1 MNEKKF
7 DYNSVIGMVLFGIL
21 AFVWIYNNQPNPKEI
36 AKQKEIKKQ
45 DSIKKLTLAKT
56 KKIDSIAL
64 NQVKTPDVTLDSTY
78 VAKAI
83 GSFDYSKT
91 LPSATK
97 KETTLKN
104 DVLDIKVNNL
114 GGQITSLQLLKYVTW
129 DKKPLFLI
137 KNNNALLNLTFFTK
151 DGRKIHTKDMYF
163 EPSLNKDGKN
173 QVLSMKLKISDNQ
186 YLEYKYTLKPNDYML
201 DFSIESKGLSSVLNT
216 SEKINLDWLL
226 KTIRTEKSV
235 KYENQYTELDYM
247 YNGDQFN
254 YLSAMRKEGKEEAEN
269 LNWIAYKKQF
279 FSSVLTAKEKPFKKA
294 VLISKNLVQDKEKD
308 TIFTKQFESHIQLS
322 STNNEIKKEMQLYYG
337 PTDYKTL
344 QNYKNYDFDRLTIQ
358 GWAIIRTINKYL
370 IMPVFNFYHRYIG
383 NLGLVIILL
392 TISIKLLMSPL
403 LYKSFLSS
411 AKMKVIKPE
420 IQEINEK
427 YKGKENA
434 MKRQQE
440 TMALQRKAGVNPM
453 AGCIPSLLQ
462 APIFFA
468 LYRFFPTNIDLR
480 QKSFLWVNDLSAY
493 DEIAK
498 LPFRIPVYGDHV
510 SLFPILASITM
521 FFYMKL
527 TQGQQAD
534 MQQPAQEGMPDMQ
547 KMMKMMLYF
556 SPIMMLVFFNSYGS
570 GLSIYYFISQLI
582 SIVIMLVIKHYII
595 DEKKIH
601 ALIQE
606 NKKRAP
612 KKKSKFRQ
620 RLDDAM
626 KQAQEQQELQ
636 KKAKKNK

>member
-7 DYNSVIGMVLFGIL
+7 DYNSLIGMLLFGIL
-21 AFVWIYNNQPNPKEI
+21 AFVWIYNNQPTPEEI
-36 AKQKEIKKQ
+36 AKLKEERKQ
-45 DSIKKLTLAKT
+45 DSINKINSVKT
-56 KKIDSIAL
+56 KKIDSTSFKKITL
-64 NQVKTPDVTLDSTY
+64 QDVTVDSAF
-78 VAKAI
+78 VANSV
-83 GSFDYSKT
+83 GTFDFAKT

-104 DVLDIKVNNL
+104 EVLDIKVNNL
-114 GGQITSLQLLKYVTW
+114 GGQITSLELLNYKTW

-137 KNNNALLNLTFFTK
+137 KEDNALLNLTFFTK
-151 DGRKIHTKDMYF
+151 DGRKIQTKDMYF
-163 EPSLNKDGKN
+163 EPSLSKDGDN
-173 QVLSMKLKISDNQ
+173 QVLSMKLKISNSQ
-186 YLEYKYTLKPNDYML
+186 YLEYKYVLKPNDYML
-201 DFSIESKGLSSVLNT
+201 DFSVESKGLSGVINT
-216 SEKINLDWLL
+216 SENVNFDWIL

-235 KYENQYTELDYM
+235 KYENQYTELNYM
-247 YNGDQFN
+247 YDNDEFDYIN
-254 YLSAMRKEGKEEAEN
+254 SMTKDGKEEVEN
-269 LNWIAYKKQF
+269 VNWIAYKKQF
-279 FSSVLTAKEKPFKKA
+279 FSAILTAKEKPFKKA
-294 VLISKNLVQDKEKD
+294 LLISKNLVEDATID
-308 TIFTKQFESHIQLS
+308 TIFTKLFESHIQLE
-322 STNNEIKKEMQLYYG
+322 TQNNEFKKEMNMYYG
-337 PTDYKTL
+337 PTDYKILKT
-344 QNYKNYDFDRLTIQ
+344 YKDYNFERLTLQ
-358 GWAIIRTINKYL
+358 GWAIIRVINKYL
-370 IMPVFNFYHRYIG
+370 IMPIFNFFHKYIG
-383 NLGLVIILL
+383 SLGLVIILL
-392 TISIKLLMSPL
+392 TITIKLLMSPL

-420 IQEINEK
+420 IQELNDK

-440 TMALQRKAGVNPM
+440 VMALQRKAGVNPM
-453 AGCIPSLLQ
+453 AGCIPALLQ

-468 LYRFFPTNIDLR
+468 LFRFFPTNIDLR
-480 QKSFLWVNDLSAY
+480 QKSFLWVDDLSAY

-498 LPFRIPVYGDHV
+498 LPFNIPVYGDHIA
-510 SLFPILASITM
+510 LFPILASITM

-556 SPIMMLVFFNSYGS
+556 SPVMMLVFFNSYGS
-570 GLSIYYFISQLI
+570 GLSIYYFVSQLI

-606 NKKRAP
+606 NKKKAP

-636 KKAKKNK
+636 KKNKKK

>member
-7 DYNSVIGMVLFGIL
+7 DYNSLIGMVLFGIL
-21 AFVWIYNNQPNPKEI
+21 AFVWIYNNRPTPEQI
-36 AKQKEIKKQ
+36 AKQKEIRKQ
-45 DSIKKLTLAKT
+45 DSIKKASLKV
-56 KKIDSIAL
+56 KKIDSIPL
-64 NQVKTPDVTLDSTY
+64 GNIEKIDVTLDSAS
-78 VAKAI
+78 VAKSV
-83 GSFDYSKT
+83 GTFDYSKT
-91 LPSATK
+91 LPSAIK

-104 DVLDIKVNNL
+104 EVLDIKVANL
-114 GGQITSLQLLKYVTW
+114 GGQISSLQLTKYLTW

-137 KNNNALLNLTFFTK
+137 KDNNALLNLTFFTK
-151 DGRKIHTKDMYF
+151 DGKKINTKDMYF
-163 EPSLNKDGKN
+163 EPTLTKDGEN
-173 QVLSMKLKISDNQ
+173 QILSMKLKISDSQ

-201 DFSIESKGLSSVLNT
+201 DFSIDSKGLSNAINT
-216 SEKINLDWLL
+216 SERINLDWVL

-247 YNGDQFN
+247 YNGDEFD
-254 YLSAMRKEGKEEAEN
+254 YLNAMSKDAKEEVEN
-269 LNWIAYKKQF
+269 LNWVAYKKQF
-279 FSSVLTAKEKPFKKA
+279 FSSILTAKKKPFKKA
-294 VLISKNLVQDKEKD
+294 VLISKNLVQDEEKD
-308 TIFTKQFESHIQLS
+308 TIFTKQFESHIELASQ
-322 STNNEIKKEMQLYYG
+322 NNEIKKEMQMYYG
-337 PTDYKTL
+337 PTDYKILEKYKEYDFERLTL
-344 QNYKNYDFDRLTIQ
+344 Q
-358 GWAIIRTINKYL
+358 GWTIIRVINKYL
-370 IMPVFNFYHRYIG
+370 IMPVFSFYHRFIG

-392 TISIKLLMSPL
+392 TITIKLLMSPL

-440 TMALQRKAGVNPM
+440 VMALQRKAGVNPM
-453 AGCIPSLLQ
+453 AGCIPALLQ

-468 LYRFFPTNIDLR
+468 LFRFFPTNFDLR

-498 LPFRIPVYGDHV
+498 LPFRIPVYGDHIA
-510 SLFPILASITM
+510 LFPILASITM
-521 FFYMKL
+521 YFYMKL

-547 KMMKMMLYF
+547 KMMKMMLYL
-556 SPIMMLVFFNSYGS
+556 SPLMMLVFFNSYGS

-582 SIVIMLVIKHYII
+582 SIFIMLVIKNYII

-606 NKKRAP
+606 NKKKAP

-620 RLDDAM
+620 RLDEAM

-636 KKAKKNK
+636 KKNKKK

>member
-1 MNEKKF
+1 MEEKKF
-7 DYNSVIGMVLFGIL
+7 DLNSLIGMILFGIL
-21 AFVWIYNNQPNPKEI
+21 AFVWIYNNAPTEEEI
-36 AKQKEIKKQ
+36 AKQKQEKIRIQ
-45 DSIKKLTLAKT
+45 DSIKKATEIAKIPQ
-56 KKIDSIAL
+56 KKERVNNIKEPL
-64 NQVKTPDVTLDSTY
+64 KLDST
-78 VAKAI
+78 AI
-83 GSFDYSKT
+83 ANAVGTFEYAKT
-91 LPSATK
+91 LPSAK
-97 KETTLKN
+97 NNETTIKN
-104 DVLDIKVNNL
+104 ELLEIKVNNL
-114 GGQITSLQLLKYVTW
+114 GGQITSLKLNKYKTY
-129 DKKPLFLI
+129 DAKDLFLI
-137 KNNNALLNLTFFTK
+137 KDNNALLNLTFFTK
-151 DGRKIHTKDMYF
+151 DGKKLQTKDLFF
-163 EPSLNKDGKN
+163 EPTLIQENGN
-173 QVLSMKLKISDNQ
+173 QVLSMKLKISNSQ
-186 YLEYKYTLKPNDYML
+186 YLEYRYTLKPNDYRL
-201 DFSIESKGLSSVLNT
+201 DFAVNSKGLATVLNT
-216 SEKINLDWLL
+216 SEEINLDWNL

-247 YNGDQFN
+247 YDSDEFD
-254 YLSAMRKEGKEEAEN
+254 YLNAMSKDKSEEEKN
-269 LNWIAYKKQF
+269 VNWIAYKKQF
-279 FSSVLTAKEKPFKKA
+279 FTAILSAEKPFEKVKFT
-294 VLISKNLVQDKEKD
+294 SKNLVNDETKD
-308 TIFTKQFESHIQLS
+308 TVFTKQFQSKIKLKT
-322 STNNEIKKEMQLYYG
+322 TNNEFNTTMKMYYG
-337 PTDYKTL
+337 PADYKIL
-344 QNYKNYDFDRLTIQ
+344 KNYKDQDFERLTLQ
-358 GWAIIRTINKYL
+358 GWAIIRVINKYL
-370 IMPVFNFYHRYIG
+370 VMPVFNFFHSFIG
-383 NLGLVIILL
+383 SLGLVIILL

-420 IQEINEK
+420 IAEIAEK
-427 YKGKENA
+427 HKGKENA

-453 AGCIPSLLQ
+453 AGCIPALLQ

-468 LYRFFPTNIDLR
+468 LFRFFPSNIALR
-480 QKSFLWVNDLSAY
+480 QKSFLWATDLSAY

-498 LPFRIPVYGDHV
+498 LPFNIPIYGAHIA
-510 SLFPILASITM
+510 LFPILASITM

-527 TQGQQAD
+527 SQGQQAD

-556 SPIMMLVFFNSYGS
+556 SPFMMLFFFNSYGS

-606 NKKRAP
+606 NKKKAP

-636 KKAKKNK
+636 KRGKK